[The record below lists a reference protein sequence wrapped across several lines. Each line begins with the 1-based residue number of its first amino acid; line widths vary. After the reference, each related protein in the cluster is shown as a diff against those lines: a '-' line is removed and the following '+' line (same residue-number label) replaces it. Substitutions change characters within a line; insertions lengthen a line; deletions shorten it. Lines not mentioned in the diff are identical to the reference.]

1 MGVLAKILRV
11 FIYIAMLILG
21 GVLNYYIDNPITV
34 ALIMM
39 SVSFTLNR
47 RKTPQPTISA
57 APINQS
63 TKITQKVHPNKI
75 YCTNCGSLN
84 NKISRYCTS
93 CGTKLQINDNLMKI
107 DSQRE
112 RYSPENILEQIRS
125 LNAYY
130 KSGGIDE
137 TSYKN
142 ILERSIFLD
151 NWNRRWAVGAN
162 SLRWYRYN
170 NGNWISDVPNGTLS
184 IV

>member
-1 MGVLAKILRV
+1 MI
-11 FIYIAMLILG
+11 ILG
-21 GVLNYYIDNPITV
+21 AVLNYYIDNPITT

-39 SVSFTLNR
+39 SVSFALNR
-47 RKTPQPTISA
+47 RKTTQPTISA

-63 TKITQKVHPNKI
+63 AKIPRKVHPNQI

-84 NKISRYCTS
+84 NKTSRYCTS
-93 CGTKLQINDNLMKI
+93 CGSKLKMQDNIMKI
-107 DSQRE
+107 ESQRE
-112 RYSPENILEQIRS
+112 RYTPEEILEQIRS
-125 LNAYY
+125 LKAYY

-151 NWNRRWAVGAN
+151 TWNRRWAMGAN

-170 NGNWISDVPNGTLS
+170 NGNWIPDFPTGTLS